1 MKDKINEIEDWIHG
15 LDKPVLSL
23 ERKEVMKNRIMHK
36 ISSTSQ
42 SESFKQER
50 GVSRLIKDVARD
62 VWLTDYQRVC
72 MKERIISYIETA
84 KQNRFS
90 FSSALGLTKR
100 FVGAFL
106 AFAMFMGLFNFAGG
120 SLNVASADSFTV
132 IEDMRGEVYVDRDGD
147 QYMAYGE
154 MKLEEGDRVYT
165 GEDGWV
171 SIKFLDDSV
180 ARLKEGSEISLS
192 KLFEDSGGTVVTNVE
207 VEIAHGDMWTRV
219 FNLFEDGDSFV
230 VKAGDVQATA
240 KKAAFNVHRDDDQSV
255 IEVYSNVVEMKT
267 SNEGSEVVKVKK
279 GQKAEVSSQDND
291 FVLAESSEVGDKWVQ
306 ENLENDKVHIAKI
319 DAEASEE
326 LKDSIGSLPESG
338 LYPFKSIKTGVVR
351 LLTFDDISKQKLDF
365 EVSQRHFVEW
375 GVMMNEG
382 GVDQG
387 EAEGVF
393 DQYVSE
399 VESLRAM
406 IENVRINGDDEYA
419 NELKVYLDSEIKK
432 TKKYLKSI
440 LPTSPLYTAKE
451 YMNVAEQASAETD
464 SEMALIKS
472 RQAASK
478 LSEFQDLS
486 EVGEDELAQEAM
498 DDYYAATEDVGDAV
512 EDVADDVEVDEKFAA
527 VEEAA
532 SDMMEA
538 INDEVAAGE
547 IDVAVDTVSTGVA
560 APVQQ
565 TSDYGVPVTGSGDDM
580 KILDP
585 LLDLTR

>member
-1 MKDKINEIEDWIHG
+1 MKDKINEIEGWIYG
-15 LDKPVLSL
+15 LDKPVLNL
-23 ERKEVMKNRIMHK
+23 EQKEAMKSRIMHK
-36 ISSTSQ
+36 ISSTPQ
-42 SESFKQER
+42 CESFKQEH
-50 GVSRLIKDVARD
+50 GVSSLIKDVARD

-90 FSSALGLTKR
+90 LGSALGLTKR

-106 AFAMFMGLFNFAGG
+106 AFVMFMGLFNFAGG

-132 IEDMRGEVYVDRDGD
+132 IEDIRGEVYVDRDGD
-147 QYMAYGE
+147 QYRAHGE
-154 MKLEEGDRVYT
+154 MKLEEGDKVYT
-165 GEDGWV
+165 GDDGWV

-180 ARLKEGSEISLS
+180 ARLKEGSEIYLS

-240 KKAAFNVHRDDDQSV
+240 KKAAFNVHRDDDQAV

-267 SNEGSEVVKVKK
+267 NNEGSEIVKVKK
-279 GQKAEVSSQDND
+279 GQKAEVSSQNND
-291 FVLAESSEVGDKWVQ
+291 FVLAESSEVGDDWVQ

-326 LKDSIGSLPESG
+326 LKDSIGLLPESG
-338 LYPFKSIKTGVVR
+338 LYPFKSIKSGVVR

-365 EVSQRHFVEW
+365 ETSQRHFVEW

-382 GVDQG
+382 EVDQG

-393 DQYVSE
+393 DQYVAE
-399 VESLRAM
+399 VENLRAM
-406 IENVRINGDDEYA
+406 IENVRMNGDDEYA

-432 TKKYLKSI
+432 TKKYLKSV

-451 YMNVAEQASAETD
+451 YMNVAEQASAETEA
-464 SEMALIKS
+464 EMALIKN

-486 EVGEDELAQEAM
+486 EVGEDKLAQEAM
-498 DDYYAATEDVGDAV
+498 DDYFAATEDVEEGMEVLLEGD
-512 EDVADDVEVDEKFAA
+512 EEKLAA
-527 VEEAA
+527 VEETKN
-532 SDMMEA
+532 DMMEA
-538 INDEVAAGE
+538 INDEVAAAE
-547 IDVAVDTVSTGVA
+547 VEVPVSVPNYVA
-560 APVQQ
+560 PPIQQ
-565 TSDYGVPVTGSGDDM
+565 TSDFGVPVTGSGSDM
-580 KILDP
+580 KVLDP